1 MRRFEYRKG
10 VYQGKII
17 ILFIKINGR
26 DSGGSV
32 EPDKSAKRLGVF
44 SPI

>member
-17 ILFIKINGR
+17 ILFIKLNGR
-26 DSGGSV
+26 DWG
-32 EPDKSAKRLGVF
+32 EC
-44 SPI
+44 